1 MTGHRSGKLL
11 SGKLLS
17 GKFFPGKFRRFAR
30 ESGGATIIEFALI
43 FPIVLMMTFATMEIS
58 LCMASLVTLE
68 GGLKEASRYG
78 ITSQT
83 QEDLT
88 TDQLKLVPTKF
99 KVANNPRLQ
108 MIGLIL
114 NQNTLNLIDLDTAF
128 PTYKTYSSFSVIKNG
143 EPYTDLDNNGAYSPN
158 YDNGKD
164 AQGKDKP
171 KGEPYS
177 DMNCDGIR
185 QGPGETNPD
194 SVGAPGNIVVYRVD
208 YNWKILTPIIGRFLG
223 KPDPQNPGRYQIPMT
238 ASIVVKNEPNL
249 SGSTFCTP

>member
-1 MTGHRSGKLL
+1 MTGHLSSRLRSG
-11 SGKLLS
+11 
-17 GKFFPGKFRRFAR
+17 FPGKIRRFAR
-30 ESGGATIIEFALI
+30 QSEGATMIEFAFI
-43 FPIVLMMTFATMEIS
+43 FPIVLMITFAVMEVS

-83 QEDLT
+83 QDTLT
-88 TDQLKLVPTKF
+88 QAQLKLVPTKF
-99 KVANNPRLQ
+99 DDPSNPRLQ

-114 NQNTLNLIDLDTAF
+114 NQHTLNLINLDDAD
-128 PTYKTYSSFSVIKNG
+128 PTWKTYSSFSVIKNG
-143 EPYTDLDNNGAYSPN
+143 EPYTDLDNNGQYSPN

-177 DMNCDGIR
+177 DMNCNGSR
-185 QGPGETNPD
+185 QGPGEIAD

-208 YNWKILTPIIGRFLG
+208 YNWKIMTPIIGRFIG
-223 KPDPQNPGRYQIPMT
+223 RPDPQHQGRYEIPMT

-249 SGSTFCTP
+249 SGSTFCKK